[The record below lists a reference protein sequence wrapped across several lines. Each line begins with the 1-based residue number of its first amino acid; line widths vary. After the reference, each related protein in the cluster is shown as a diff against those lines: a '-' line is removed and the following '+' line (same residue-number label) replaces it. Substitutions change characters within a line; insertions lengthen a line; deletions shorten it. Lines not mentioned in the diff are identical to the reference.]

1 MDSRGQGVISCY
13 LDTSFLIKLYV
24 LEDHSAEAARSLQAS
39 GARRIINRLTDLEVA
54 TTLRRK
60 SLDGPLTASEAQLA
74 VGKFRTH
81 RSMEL
86 YDRMPIGEAVFA
98 LAEDLVERHGD
109 FVRMR
114 SLDLLH
120 VATALHHGI
129 DGFATYD
136 KQLRILVERVGL
148 ELLQ

>member
-1 MDSRGQGVISCY
+1 MISCY

-24 LEDHSAEAARSLQAS
+24 YENDSLEAARSLAAS
-39 GARRIINRLTDLEVA
+39 KAKRVINRLTGIEVA
-54 TTLRRK
+54 TTFRRK
-60 SLDGPLTASEAQLA
+60 SLDGYLTASESQMA
-74 VGKFRTH
+74 VGSFNEDM
-81 RSMEL
+81 SVGL
-86 YDRMPIGEAVFA
+86 YDRKPVGEAVFA

-109 FVRMR
+109 FIRLR

-120 VATALHHGI
+120 VATALHYGI

-136 KQLRILVERVGL
+136 VQLRVLVERVGL